1 MPSSTADMLPGRS
14 RGPSPPGVAVPW
26 ARARGRGS
34 GAAVGRERP
43 FAAGRSGAP
52 EGRVRD
58 GDPVFP
64 AFRGP
69 PPGPVPACH
78 LPHRAAA
85 PVAPLTCCVVVA
97 GPEVS
102 AAHLSA
108 PQNLEGVYPSLVSSG
123 LAAVTVPGP
132 AEELR
137 PGLHHFFP
145 PQALGLNI
153 YMTCLLL
160 ELVSVVPKDF
170 CGQSKMRVFLG
181 RRDSALG
188 PLLGW
193 KVVGVNLSSWSQ
205 GVIRGHRDPFLISS
219 LPPL

>member
-1 MPSSTADMLPGRS
+1 MTVTPSSRPFGDP
-14 RGPSPPGVAVPW
+14 PPGAGPCVSPAPP
-26 ARARGRGS
+26 GS
-34 GAAVGRERP
+34 GARRPAHLLCRRGGPRSFCRAPLRSSEPGRRLPILSVFRACSGGCARP
-43 FAAGRSGAP
+43 GG
-52 EGRVRD
+52 G
-58 GDPVFP
+58 
-64 AFRGP
+64 
-69 PPGPVPACH
+69 
-78 LPHRAAA
+78 AAA
-85 PVAPLTCCVVVA
+85 WP
-97 GPEVS
+97 
-102 AAHLSA
+102 
-108 PQNLEGVYPSLVSSG
+108 PSL
-123 LAAVTVPGP
+123 
-132 AEELR
+132 
-137 PGLHHFFP
+137 FFP

-181 RRDSALG
+181 CRDGALG